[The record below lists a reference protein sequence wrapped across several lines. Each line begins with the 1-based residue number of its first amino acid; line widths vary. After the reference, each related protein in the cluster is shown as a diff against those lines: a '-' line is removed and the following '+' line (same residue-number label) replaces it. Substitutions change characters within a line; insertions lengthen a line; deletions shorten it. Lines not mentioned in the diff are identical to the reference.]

1 MLKALFA
8 TAFTAAVT
16 VGCTG
21 LEPYTID
28 APDDLAEKIAA
39 YKAEKEAGKSDDYEE
54 ITLTT
59 AIVGAEDNTSGWWTE
74 FSQYFTVPSGKK
86 LFIEFENFGSGA
98 NNWNNWNVCVANG
111 KERDTEGYSE
121 YFVLRSDAYGWGNA
135 DYSGAVIEFDYGGGE
150 VNWDE
155 FREKM
160 QGAHVTMSIDHARA
174 GAAYLEVHSVATD
187 GFDIVEKYN
196 QTVSATEDI
205 NVFLIADGSH
215 FNMKKAWLVP
225 SEIGEIP
232 DFNAESISV
241 TGYPVTVPLGN
252 EDYWGDAV
260 ATVTFEDGFVATV
273 AREDLTIT
281 EPDMTTLG
289 MKTVAYSY
297 NLTKLGKPGKA
308 VLGYYNFE
316 VTDLASIAVTK
327 APVTSTYYL
336 YDQAMPFFTQGLEVT
351 GTKGDGSTVVLDN
364 AALTFGQVQP
374 VAGTQDI
381 EISFSDGISTSFPVN
396 VKIGTEAIGL
406 PDYTNGW
413 WTTFLSA
420 DKPVPAGESATVHL
434 FVYSDNLANWH
445 SPCTILRKADMTEY
459 GVVRM
464 DSFGWGSGYDG
475 NPNLVVE
482 SDWNFDTFAA
492 NQNMSAVSITVTNNG
507 DNTANVRY
515 NVTYANGE
523 THFQQYS
530 GITVDSAD
538 LQMGI
543 VTEESY
549 LIVLDK
555 PAVDAK
561 LTGISATATANLV
574 GGARVVTLS
583 PSAIKVMANYSD
595 GSSVQV
601 NNADVQIAFTDDQL
615 VYEVTP
621 GSSYDHVATVRYT
634 PAGGSEMTA
643 SAKLV
648 VKAETLPVTTTEVGA
663 ADFTNGWWTTFS
675 DQWNVPAGE
684 SVSVSMTLRSAATAN
699 YQGACTILRQADNTE
714 FGVVRM
720 DNYGWLYATNTFDG
734 LATLGWS
741 LFCDWNWDT
750 FLGGLDNSKVA
761 VTVAND
767 GNGKASIR
775 YHVVDANAETH
786 AQYYDNISV
795 NSSDLNMAFVNEAS
809 LLIFD

>member
-1 MLKALFA
+1 MKTRDLMLKAIFA

-39 YKAEKEAGKSDDYEE
+39 YRAEKEAGKSDDYEE
-54 ITLTT
+54 ITITT
-59 AIVGAEDNTSGWWTE
+59 ALVGAEDNTSGWWSE

-98 NNWNNWNVCVANG
+98 NNWNNWNVCVATP
-111 KERDTEGYSE
+111 KERGTDGYSE
-121 YFVLRSDAYGWGNA
+121 YFVIRSDAYGWGNA
-135 DYSGAVIEFDYGGGE
+135 DYTGSVIEFDYGGGE

-160 QGAHVTMSIDHARA
+160 QGAHVTMSVDHARA

-215 FNMKKAWLVP
+215 FNIKKAWLVP

-232 DFNAESISV
+232 DFDAESISV
-241 TGYPVTVPLGN
+241 IGYPITVPLGN

-260 ATVTFEDGFVATV
+260 ATVTFEDGFTTTV
-273 AREDLTIT
+273 AKEDLTIT

-289 MKTVAYSY
+289 MKTVAYTY

-336 YDQAMPFFTQGLEVT
+336 YDQAMPFFTEGIEVT

-381 EISFSDGISTSFPVN
+381 EISFSEGISTSFPVN
-396 VKIGTEAIGL
+396 VKLGVEAIGL
-406 PDYTNGW
+406 PDFTNGW
-413 WTTFLSA
+413 WTSFLSA
-420 DKPVPAGESATVHL
+420 DKPVAAGESVTVHL

-445 SPCTILRKADMTEY
+445 SPCTILRKADMSEY

-464 DSFGWGSGYDG
+464 DNFGWGAGYDN
-475 NPNLVVE
+475 NPNLVLE

-507 DNTANVRY
+507 DNTADVRY

-549 LIVLDK
+549 LIVLESA
-555 PAVDAK
+555 AVDAK
-561 LTGISATATANLV
+561 LTGIEASAEAFLI
-574 GGARVVTLS
+574 GGAKGLTLS
-583 PSAIKVMANYSD
+583 PEGLKVNALYSD
-595 GSSVQV
+595 GSKLPLKTGLFTVDF
-601 NNADVQIAFTDDQL
+601 ADDNVFYAG
-615 VYEVTP
+615 TP
-621 GSSYDHVATVRYT
+621 GTVANVATVSYT
-634 PAGGSEMTA
+634 DPVGAVFTA
-643 SAKLV
+643 PVNLT
-648 VKAETLPVTTTEVGA
+648 VKASEQAAQATPVGA
-663 ADFTNGWWTTFS
+663 EDFSNAWWTTFS
-675 DQWNVPAGE
+675 NNWNVPAGTAQA
-684 SVSVSMTLRSAATAN
+684 VSMAVKSDNAAN
-699 YQGACTILRQADNTE
+699 WHSPCVILKKADGSE
-714 FGVVRM
+714 YCVVRM
-720 DNYGWLYATNTFDG
+720 DNFGWGDSYDENVRT
-734 LATLGWS
+734 
-741 LFCDWNWDT
+741 CDWNWDT
-750 FLGGLDNSKVA
+750 FQANIDGSQVDI
-761 VTVAND
+761 TVAND
-767 GNGKASIR
+767 GNGTASIR
-775 YHVVDANAETH
+775 YHVVYANGEEHFQFYGGLAVDSADVTFAIVTEES
-786 AQYYDNISV
+786 Y
-795 NSSDLNMAFVNEAS
+795 
-809 LLIFD
+809 LIFD

>member
-1 MLKALFA
+1 MKTRDLMLKALIA
-8 TAFTAAVT
+8 TAFTAVVS

-54 ITLTT
+54 IAITT
-59 AIVGAEDNTSGWWTE
+59 AIVGAEDNTSGWWSE
-74 FSQYFTVPSGKK
+74 FSQYFNVPSGKK

-111 KERDTEGYSE
+111 KERDTDGYSE
-121 YFVLRSDAYGWGNA
+121 YFVIRSDAYGWGNA
-135 DYSGAVIEFDYGGGE
+135 DYAGSVIEFDYGGGE

-187 GFDIVEKYN
+187 GFEIVEKYN

-225 SEIGEIP
+225 SEIAEIP
-232 DFNAESISV
+232 DFDAESISV
-241 TGYPVTVPLGN
+241 IGYPITVPLGN

-260 ATVTFEDGFVATV
+260 ATVTFEDGFTTTV
-273 AREDLTIT
+273 AKEDLTIT

-289 MKTVAYSY
+289 MKTVAYTY

-336 YDQAMPFFTQGLEVT
+336 YDQPMPFFTQGLEVT

-364 AALTFGQVQP
+364 AALTFSQVQP

-396 VKIGTEAIGL
+396 VKMGTEAIGL
-406 PDYTNGW
+406 PDFTNGW
-413 WTTFLSA
+413 WSTFLSA
-420 DKPVPAGESATVHL
+420 DKPVPAGESVTVHL
-434 FVYSDNLANWH
+434 FVYSDNLENWH

-464 DSFGWGSGYDG
+464 DSFGWGAGYDG
-475 NPNLVVE
+475 NPNLVLE
-482 SDWNFDTFAA
+482 SDWNFDVFAA

-507 DNTANVRY
+507 DNTANIRY

-549 LIVLDK
+549 LIVLESA
-555 PAVDAK
+555 AVDAK
-561 LTGISATATANLV
+561 LTGIEASAEAYLI
-574 GGARVVTLS
+574 GGAKGLTLS
-583 PSAIKVMANYSD
+583 PEGLKVNALYSD
-595 GSSVQV
+595 GSKLPLKTGQFTVDF
-601 NNADVQIAFTDDQL
+601 ADDNVFYAG
-615 VYEVTP
+615 TP
-621 GSSYDHVATVRYT
+621 GTFANVATVSFT
-634 PAGGSEMTA
+634 DPVGAVFTA
-643 SAKLV
+643 PVNLT
-648 VKAETLPVTTTEVGA
+648 VKASEQAAQADPVGA
-663 ADFTNGWWTTFS
+663 ADFSNAWWTTFS
-675 DQWNVPAGE
+675 NNWNVPAGTAQA
-684 SVSVSMTLRSAATAN
+684 VSMAVKSDNAGN
-699 YQGACTILRQADNTE
+699 WHSPCVILRKADGTE
-714 FGVVRM
+714 YVVVRM
-720 DNYGWLYATNTFDG
+720 DNYGWGGSYDETVKT
-734 LATLGWS
+734 
-741 LFCDWNWDT
+741 CDWNWDT
-750 FLGGLDNSKVA
+750 FQANIDGSQVDI
-761 VTVAND
+761 TVAND
-767 GNGKASIR
+767 GNGTASIR
-775 YHVVDANAETH
+775 YHVVYAGGEEH
-786 AQYYDNISV
+786 FQFYDGLAVDSADVTFAIVTEESY
-795 NSSDLNMAFVNEAS
+795 
-809 LLIFD
+809 LIFD

>member
-1 MLKALFA
+1 MLKAIFA

-54 ITLTT
+54 IAITT

-74 FSQYFTVPSGKK
+74 FSQYFYVPSGKK

-111 KERDTEGYSE
+111 KERETEGYSE
-121 YFVLRSDAYGWGNA
+121 YFVLRSDWYGWGNA
-135 DYSGAVIEFDYGGGE
+135 DYTGSVIEFDYGGGE

-225 SEIGEIP
+225 SEIAEIP

-241 TGYPVTVPLGN
+241 MGYPITVPLGN
-252 EDYWGDAV
+252 EDYWGEAI
-260 ATVTFEDGFVATV
+260 ATVTFEDGFTTTV
-273 AREDLTIT
+273 AKEDLTIT

-289 MKTVAYSY
+289 MKTVAYTY
-297 NLTKLGKPGKA
+297 TLTKLGKPGKA

-336 YDQAMPFFTQGLEVT
+336 YDQSVPFFTQGLEVT

-364 AALTFGQVQP
+364 AALTFDQVQP

-381 EISFSDGISTSFPVN
+381 EIRFSDGISTSFPVN

-420 DKPVPAGESATVHL
+420 DKPVPAGESVTVHL

-445 SPCTILRKADMTEY
+445 SPCTILRRADMSEY

-464 DSFGWGSGYDG
+464 DNFGWGAGYDG
-475 NPNLVVE
+475 NPNLLLE

-507 DNTANVRY
+507 DNTADIRY

-549 LIVLDK
+549 LIVLESA
-555 PAVDAK
+555 AVDAK
-561 LTGISATATANLV
+561 LTGIEASAEAFLI
-574 GGARVVTLS
+574 GGAKGLTLS
-583 PSAIKVMANYSD
+583 AESLKVNALYSD
-595 GSSVQV
+595 GSKLPQKTGLFTVDF
-601 NNADVQIAFTDDQL
+601 ADGNVFYAG
-615 VYEVTP
+615 TP
-621 GSSYDHVATVRYT
+621 GTVANVATVSYT
-634 PAGGSEMTA
+634 DPVGAVFTA
-643 SAKLV
+643 PVNLT
-648 VKAETLPVTTTEVGA
+648 VKASEQAAQADPVGA
-663 ADFTNGWWTTFS
+663 ADFSNAWWTTFS
-675 DQWNVPAGE
+675 NNWNVPAGTAQA
-684 SVSVSMTLRSAATAN
+684 VSMAVKSDNAGN
-699 YQGACTILRQADNTE
+699 WHSPCVILRKADGTE
-714 FGVVRM
+714 YCVVRM
-720 DNYGWLYATNTFDG
+720 DNYGWGGSYDDTVKT
-734 LATLGWS
+734 
-741 LFCDWNWDT
+741 CDWNWDT
-750 FLGGLDNSKVA
+750 FQASIDGSQVDI
-761 VTVAND
+761 TVAND
-767 GNGKASIR
+767 GNGTASIR
-775 YHVVDANAETH
+775 YHVVYANGEEH
-786 AQYYDNISV
+786 FQFYDGLAVDSADVTFAIVTEESY
-795 NSSDLNMAFVNEAS
+795 
-809 LLIFD
+809 LIFD

>member
-1 MLKALFA
+1 MKTRDLMLKAIFA

-54 ITLTT
+54 ITITT
-59 AIVGAEDNTSGWWTE
+59 ALVGAEDNTSGWWSE

-111 KERDTEGYSE
+111 KERDADGYSE
-121 YFVLRSDAYGWGNA
+121 YFVLRSDWYGWGNA
-135 DYSGAVIEFDYGGGE
+135 DYTGSVIEFDYGGGE

-215 FNMKKAWLVP
+215 FNILKAWLVP
-225 SEIGEIP
+225 SEIAEIP
-232 DFNAESISV
+232 DFDAESISV
-241 TGYPVTVPLGN
+241 IGYPITVPLGN

-260 ATVTFEDGFVATV
+260 ATVTFEDGFTTTV
-273 AREDLTIT
+273 AKEDLTIT

-289 MKTVAYSY
+289 MKTVAYTY

-336 YDQAMPFFTQGLEVT
+336 YDQAMPFFTEGIEVT

-381 EISFSDGISTSFPVN
+381 EISFSDGISTYFPVN
-396 VKIGTEAIGL
+396 VKLGVEAIGL
-406 PDYTNGW
+406 PDFTNGW
-413 WTTFLSA
+413 WTSFLSA
-420 DKPVPAGESATVHL
+420 DKPVAAGESVTVHL

-464 DSFGWGSGYDG
+464 DNFGWGAGYDN
-475 NPNLVVE
+475 NPNLVLE

-507 DNTANVRY
+507 DNTADVRY

-549 LIVLDK
+549 LIVLESA
-555 PAVDAK
+555 AVDAK
-561 LTGISATATANLV
+561 LTGIEASAEAFLI
-574 GGARVVTLS
+574 GGAKGLTLS
-583 PSAIKVMANYSD
+583 PEGLKVNALYSD
-595 GSSVQV
+595 GSKLPLKTGLFTVDF
-601 NNADVQIAFTDDQL
+601 ADDNVFYAG
-615 VYEVTP
+615 TP
-621 GSSYDHVATVRYT
+621 GTVANVATVSYT
-634 PAGGSEMTA
+634 DPVGAVFTA
-643 SAKLV
+643 PVNLT
-648 VKAETLPVTTTEVGA
+648 VKASEQAAQATPVGA
-663 ADFTNGWWTTFS
+663 EDFSNAWWTTFS
-675 DQWNVPAGE
+675 NNWNVPAGTAQA
-684 SVSVSMTLRSAATAN
+684 VSMAVKSDNAAN
-699 YQGACTILRQADNTE
+699 WHSPCVILKKADGTE
-714 FGVVRM
+714 YCVVRM
-720 DNYGWLYATNTFDG
+720 DNYGWGGSYDENVRT
-734 LATLGWS
+734 
-741 LFCDWNWDT
+741 CDWNWDT
-750 FLGGLDNSKVA
+750 FQANIDGSQVDI
-761 VTVAND
+761 TVAND
-767 GNGKASIR
+767 GNGTASIR
-775 YHVVDANAETH
+775 YHVVYANGEEHFQFYGGLAVDSADVTFAIVTEES
-786 AQYYDNISV
+786 Y
-795 NSSDLNMAFVNEAS
+795 
-809 LLIFD
+809 LIFD

>member
-1 MLKALFA
+1 MLKAIFA

-54 ITLTT
+54 IAITT

-74 FSQYFTVPSGKK
+74 FSQYFYVPSGKK

-111 KERDTEGYSE
+111 KERETEGYTE
-121 YFVLRSDAYGWGNA
+121 YFVLRSDWYGWGNA
-135 DYSGAVIEFDYGGGE
+135 DYAGSVIEFDYGGGE

-225 SEIGEIP
+225 SEIAEIP
-232 DFNAESISV
+232 DFDAESISV
-241 TGYPVTVPLGN
+241 MGYPITVPLGN

-260 ATVTFEDGFVATV
+260 ATVTFADGFTTTV
-273 AREDLTIT
+273 AKEDLTIT

-289 MKTVAYSY
+289 MKTVAYTY

-364 AALTFGQVQP
+364 AALTFDRVQP

-381 EISFSDGISTSFPVN
+381 EIRFSDGISTSFPVN
-396 VKIGTEAIGL
+396 VKMGTEAIGL
-406 PDYTNGW
+406 PDFTNGW
-413 WTTFLSA
+413 WSTFLSA
-420 DKPVPAGESATVHL
+420 DKPVPAGESVTVHL
-434 FVYSDNLANWH
+434 FLYSDNLENWH

-464 DSFGWGSGYDG
+464 DSFGWGAGYDG
-475 NPNLVVE
+475 NPNLVIE
-482 SDWNFDTFAA
+482 HDWNFDVFAA

-507 DNTANVRY
+507 DNTADIRY

-549 LIVLDK
+549 LIVLESA
-555 PAVDAK
+555 AVDAK
-561 LTGISATATANLV
+561 LTGIEASAEAYLI
-574 GGARVVTLS
+574 GGAKGLTLA
-583 PSAIKVMANYSD
+583 PEGLKVNALYSD
-595 GSSVQV
+595 GSKLPLKTGLFTVDF
-601 NNADVQIAFTDDQL
+601 ADGNVFYAG
-615 VYEVTP
+615 TP
-621 GSSYDHVATVRYT
+621 GTVANVATVSYT
-634 PAGGSEMTA
+634 DPVGAVFTA
-643 SAKLV
+643 PVNLT
-648 VKAETLPVTTTEVGA
+648 VKASEQAAQADPVGA
-663 ADFTNGWWTTFS
+663 EDFSNGWWTTFS
-675 DQWNVPAGE
+675 NNWNVPAGTAQA
-684 SVSVSMTLRSAATAN
+684 VSMAVKSDNAGN
-699 YQGACTILRQADNTE
+699 WHSPCVILRKADGTE
-714 FGVVRM
+714 YCVVRM
-720 DNYGWLYATNTFDG
+720 DNYGWGGSYDETVKTSN
-734 LATLGWS
+734 
-741 LFCDWNWDT
+741 WNWDT
-750 FLGGLDNSKVA
+750 FQANIDGSQVDI
-761 VTVAND
+761 TVAND
-767 GNGKASIR
+767 GNGTASIR
-775 YHVVDANAETH
+775 YHVVYANGEEH
-786 AQYYDNISV
+786 FQFYDGLAVDSADVTFAIVTEESY
-795 NSSDLNMAFVNEAS
+795 
-809 LLIFD
+809 LIFD

>member
-135 DYSGAVIEFDYGGGE
+135 DYAGSVIEFDYGGGE

-174 GAAYLEVHSVATD
+174 GAAYLEVHSVATG

-225 SEIGEIP
+225 SEIAEIP

-241 TGYPVTVPLGN
+241 IGYPITVPLGN

-260 ATVTFEDGFVATV
+260 ATVTFEDGFTATV
-273 AREDLTIT
+273 AKEDLTIT

-289 MKTVAYSY
+289 MKTVAYTY

-464 DSFGWGSGYDG
+464 DSFGWGTGYDG
-475 NPNLVVE
+475 NPNLVLE

-507 DNTANVRY
+507 DNTADVRY

-549 LIVLDK
+549 LIVLESA
-555 PAVDAK
+555 AVDAK
-561 LTGISATATANLV
+561 LIGIEASAEAFLI
-574 GGARVVTLS
+574 GGAKGLTLS
-583 PSAIKVMANYSD
+583 SEGLKVNALYSD
-595 GSSVQV
+595 GSKLPLKTGLFTVDF
-601 NNADVQIAFTDDQL
+601 ADDNVFYAG
-615 VYEVTP
+615 TP
-621 GSSYDHVATVRYT
+621 GTVANVATVSYT
-634 PAGGSEMTA
+634 DPVGAVFTA
-643 SAKLV
+643 PVNLT
-648 VKAETLPVTTTEVGA
+648 VKASEQAAQTDPVGA
-663 ADFTNGWWTTFS
+663 ADFSNAWWTTFS
-675 DQWNVPAGE
+675 NNWNVPAGTAQA
-684 SVSVSMTLRSAATAN
+684 VSMAVKSDNAGN
-699 YQGACTILRQADNTE
+699 WHSPCVILRKADGTE
-714 FGVVRM
+714 YVVVRM
-720 DNYGWLYATNTFDG
+720 DNYGWGGSYDETVKT
-734 LATLGWS
+734 
-741 LFCDWNWDT
+741 CDWNWDT
-750 FLGGLDNSKVA
+750 FQANIDGSQVDI
-761 VTVAND
+761 TVAND
-767 GNGKASIR
+767 GNGTASIR
-775 YHVVDANAETH
+775 YHVVYANGEEH
-786 AQYYDNISV
+786 FQFYDGLAVDSADVTFAIVTEESY
-795 NSSDLNMAFVNEAS
+795 
-809 LLIFD
+809 LIFD

>member
-1 MLKALFA
+1 MLKAIFA

-54 ITLTT
+54 IAITT

-74 FSQYFTVPSGKK
+74 FSQYFYVPSGKK

-111 KERDTEGYSE
+111 KERDADGYSE
-121 YFVLRSDAYGWGNA
+121 YFVLRSDWYGWGNA
-135 DYSGAVIEFDYGGGE
+135 DYTGSVIEFDYGGGE

-160 QGAHVTMSIDHARA
+160 QGATVTLSVDHARA

-225 SEIGEIP
+225 SEIAEIP

-241 TGYPVTVPLGN
+241 IGYPITVPLGN
-252 EDYWGDAV
+252 EDYWGDAI
-260 ATVTFEDGFVATV
+260 ATVTFEDGFTTTV
-273 AREDLTIT
+273 AKEDLTIT

-289 MKTVAYSY
+289 MKTVAYTY

-364 AALTFGQVQP
+364 AALTFDQVQP

-381 EISFSDGISTSFPVN
+381 EIRFSDGISTSFPVN

-413 WTTFLSA
+413 WTTFMSA

-464 DSFGWGSGYDG
+464 DSFGWGAGYDG

-507 DNTANVRY
+507 DNTADIRY

-549 LIVLDK
+549 LIVLESA
-555 PAVDAK
+555 AVDAK
-561 LTGISATATANLV
+561 LTGIEASAEAFLI
-574 GGARVVTLS
+574 GGAKGLTLS
-583 PSAIKVMANYSD
+583 AEGLKVNALYSD
-595 GSSVQV
+595 GSKLPQKTGLFTVDF
-601 NNADVQIAFTDDQL
+601 ADGNVFYAG
-615 VYEVTP
+615 TP
-621 GSSYDHVATVRYT
+621 GTVANVATVSYT
-634 PAGGSEMTA
+634 DPVGAVFTA
-643 SAKLV
+643 PVNLT
-648 VKAETLPVTTTEVGA
+648 VKASEQAAQADPVGA
-663 ADFTNGWWTTFS
+663 ADFSNAWWTTFS
-675 DQWNVPAGE
+675 NNWNVPAGTAQA
-684 SVSVSMTLRSAATAN
+684 VSMAVKSDNAGN
-699 YQGACTILRQADNTE
+699 WHSPCVILRKADGTE
-714 FGVVRM
+714 YCVVRM
-720 DNYGWLYATNTFDG
+720 DNYGWGGSYDDTVKT
-734 LATLGWS
+734 
-741 LFCDWNWDT
+741 CDWNWDT
-750 FLGGLDNSKVA
+750 FQASIDGSQVDI
-761 VTVAND
+761 TVAND
-767 GNGKASIR
+767 GNGTASIR
-775 YHVVDANAETH
+775 YHVVYANGEEH
-786 AQYYDNISV
+786 FQFYDGLAVDSADVTFAIVTEESY
-795 NSSDLNMAFVNEAS
+795 
-809 LLIFD
+809 LIFD

>member
-98 NNWNNWNVCVANG
+98 NNWNVCVANG

-135 DYSGAVIEFDYGGGE
+135 DYAGSVIEFDYGGGE

-225 SEIGEIP
+225 SEIAEIP

-241 TGYPVTVPLGN
+241 IGYPITVPLGN

-260 ATVTFEDGFVATV
+260 ATVTFEDGFTATV
-273 AREDLTIT
+273 AKEDLTIT

-289 MKTVAYSY
+289 MKTVAYTY

-464 DSFGWGSGYDG
+464 DSFGWGTGYDG
-475 NPNLVVE
+475 NPNLVLE

-507 DNTANVRY
+507 DNTADVRY

-549 LIVLDK
+549 LIVLESA
-555 PAVDAK
+555 AVDAK
-561 LTGISATATANLV
+561 LIGIEASAEAFLI
-574 GGARVVTLS
+574 GGAKGLTLS
-583 PSAIKVMANYSD
+583 SEGLKVNALYSD
-595 GSSVQV
+595 GSKLPLKTGLFTVDF
-601 NNADVQIAFTDDQL
+601 ADDNVFYAG
-615 VYEVTP
+615 TP
-621 GSSYDHVATVRYT
+621 GTVANVATVSYT
-634 PAGGSEMTA
+634 DPVGAVFTA
-643 SAKLV
+643 PVNLT
-648 VKAETLPVTTTEVGA
+648 VKASEQAAQTDPVGA
-663 ADFTNGWWTTFS
+663 ADFSNAWWTTFS
-675 DQWNVPAGE
+675 NNWNVPAGTAQA
-684 SVSVSMTLRSAATAN
+684 VSMAVKSDNAGN
-699 YQGACTILRQADNTE
+699 WHSPCVILRKADGTE
-714 FGVVRM
+714 YVVVRM
-720 DNYGWLYATNTFDG
+720 DNYGWGGSYDETVKT
-734 LATLGWS
+734 
-741 LFCDWNWDT
+741 CDWNWDT
-750 FLGGLDNSKVA
+750 FQANIDGSQVDI
-761 VTVAND
+761 TVAND
-767 GNGKASIR
+767 GNGTASIR
-775 YHVVDANAETH
+775 YHVVYANGEEH
-786 AQYYDNISV
+786 FQFYDGLAVDSADVTFAIVTEESY
-795 NSSDLNMAFVNEAS
+795 
-809 LLIFD
+809 LIFD